1 MNLSRY
7 TAVLW
12 RGPGRAQ
19 VGGDRS
25 HHVLLDNLHAC
36 DQLWLANHTNVGQR
50 PASTTP
56 SPELLAALS
65 GSGLL
70 DHTDRRP
77 RLSVDVLGAVPAT
90 LLALRSLVDSLSFAL
105 RVDGTLLVDED
116 WDRVFGG
123 TNTGTPRARAVRR

>member
-56 SPELLAALS
+56 SPELLPALS

-70 DHTDRRP
+70 DHTDDAGLRVLVP
-77 RLSVDVLGAVPAT
+77 FEIPDDDVLEET
-90 LLALRSLVDSLSFAL
+90 
-105 RVDGTLLVDED
+105 
-116 WDRVFGG
+116 W
-123 TNTGTPRARAVRR
+123 